1 MASMGKEGGEGERG
15 GKDEERGGEDKVAD
29 RDREGPEDAKRPGE
43 GRGPIAVLRFLMLS
57 GLIVEEVGVAGG
69 PLEVGLEHSECKCQ
83 LLEVE
88 VESTLEC
95 GECE

>member
-1 MASMGKEGGEGERG
+1 
-15 GKDEERGGEDKVAD
+15 
-29 RDREGPEDAKRPGE
+29 
-43 GRGPIAVLRFLMLS
+43 MLS
-57 GLIVEEVGVAGG
+57 GLIGGEAGVAGG

-83 LLEVE
+83 LLDVD